1 MGKGTCVPENPEE
14 DEVCGNFYRCSH
26 CHGGNIFTEF
36 GYCPD
41 CGYKVSWA
49 SYPEITREMEKQAK
63 IDKLKE
69 KYNSDLRNIEEEY
82 TKGEQQ

>member
-1 MGKGTCVPENPEE
+1 
-14 DEVCGNFYRCSH
+14 
-26 CHGGNIFTEF
+26 
-36 GYCPD
+36 
-41 CGYKVSWA
+41 
-49 SYPEITREMEKQAK
+49 MEKQAK